1 MILLSY
7 LLFAVQRLWL
17 ETALIAASAPV
28 RAGAFTRVSL
38 IRTRRRRIVVAARR
52 GDVCVSDHRREN
64 RQPPRRQSSIA
75 ATAAG
80 LAMPVLGAECSR
92 GCRSCGGWRWP
103 CGWSGIRQ
111 LSRPCDSY
119 WYKLAPS
126 IQLLLDSHE
135 QERSTLGHSH
145 TDTGEI
151 YCLAYLCVEWFP
163 HYLQYPAA
171 LSLFSLHTLLMRQ
184 ESGPKHLC
192 QTFWPNGSIEASNP
206 SVGST

>member
-1 MILLSY
+1 
-7 LLFAVQRLWL
+7 
-17 ETALIAASAPV
+17 
-28 RAGAFTRVSL
+28 
-38 IRTRRRRIVVAARR
+38 
-52 GDVCVSDHRREN
+52 VSDHRREN

-80 LAMPVLGAECSR
+80 LAMSVLGAECSR
-92 GCRSCGGWRWP
+92 GRRSCGGWRWP

-145 TDTGEI
+145 TDTGENKLFYI
-151 YCLAYLCVEWFP
+151 CSSCHLESCPSLKSPFQC
-163 HYLQYPAA
+163 PA
-171 LSLFSLHTLLMRQ
+171 
-184 ESGPKHLC
+184 P
-192 QTFWPNGSIEASNP
+192 
-206 SVGST
+206 